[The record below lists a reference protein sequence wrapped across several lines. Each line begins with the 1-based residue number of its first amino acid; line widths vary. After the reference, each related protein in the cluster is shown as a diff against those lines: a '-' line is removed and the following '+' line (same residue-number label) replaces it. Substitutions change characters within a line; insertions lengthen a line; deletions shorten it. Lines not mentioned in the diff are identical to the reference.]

1 MYIGELHLLKLW
13 GHFGIAVKLSLLL
26 YLDGYEI
33 QSYRHKDG
41 LSFPVNFLF
50 CFLMFL
56 ELDMRNWLLPNTHR
70 GGGNRKRQ

>member
-1 MYIGELHLLKLW
+1 MACWSTTDTSLL
-13 GHFGIAVKLSLLL
+13 KLSLLL
-26 YLDGYEI
+26 YLDDGYEI

-56 ELDMRNWLLPNTHR
+56 ELHRRNWLLPNTHR
-70 GGGNRKRQ
+70 VGGNRKCQYYRGT